1 MGTARNSSCQC
12 LFANVATMTT
22 QPPKKLHSIAV
33 RLDDRTLEELRAA
46 ALRESRTI
54 SNLTA
59 VIIRKWLDANPAP
72 SEG

>member
-1 MGTARNSSCQC
+1 MRQH
-12 LFANVATMTT
+12 LFANVVAMTT
-22 QPPKKLHSIAV
+22 QPAKKLHSIAV
-33 RLDDRTLEELRAA
+33 RLDDKTLEELRAA

-72 SEG
+72 REG